1 MTGIESYVIDRV
13 RKMRLEKEWSIQ
25 ALADNINVSKSF
37 VADVEN
43 PKRRSKYNL
52 NHINEIAKAF
62 ECSIHDLLPS
72 EPV

>member
-1 MTGIESYVIDRV
+1 MTEIESCVIEKV
-13 RKMRLEKEWSIQ
+13 RKMRLERKWSIQ

-43 PKRRSKYNL
+43 SKRRSKYNL

-62 ECSIHDLLPS
+62 ECSIYDLLP
-72 EPV
+72 EKPK